1 MNPFL
6 PILKLR
12 HARLERLLRTEMAR
26 AYPDAFRVQMLKRK
40 KLALKDRIM
49 VLSKQEVSL

>member
-12 HARLERLLRTEMAR
+12 HARLELLLRTEMAR
-26 AYPDAFRVQMLKRK
+26 AYPDAFRIQMLKRK

>member
-1 MNPFL
+1 MNPLL

-26 AYPDAFRVQMLKRK
+26 AYPDAFRIQMLKRK

-49 VLSKQEVSL
+49 ALSRKEVTL